1 MFVKVSNY
9 LSFINKFGRV
19 MRKNFLLL
27 LLAAMFTMVSCAN
40 NESTKQQSEEELYID
55 NLMAQCQNF
64 DSQTLVQKLPG
75 GWVTDSVY
83 GYDENWQNVKYVIVY
98 KGNHR
103 WEGSA
108 NYTYTYATDGTGN
121 CHIETVGPANNTS
134 YAFNWQ
140 YNPDCQELVLDGERR
155 ARWRVSG
162 FNNEYLIVD
171 YPSNNYNMRE
181 VYKRKAE

>member
-1 MFVKVSNY
+1 MRNNIKEMEFDHKFCTMKTKLFY
-9 LSFINKFGRV
+9 LLIAIIVAS
-19 MRKNFLLL
+19 
-27 LLAAMFTMVSCAN
+27 SCTNDDAN
-40 NESTKQQSEEELYID
+40 RPSAEELYIN

-64 DSQTLVQKLPG
+64 DSQTFVQKLPG
-75 GWVTDSVY
+75 VWVTDSVY

-103 WEGSA
+103 WEGSG
-108 NYTYTYATDGTGN
+108 NFTYTYATDGTGN
-121 CHIETVGPANNTS
+121 CHIQTVGPADNTS

-155 ARWRVSG
+155 TKWRVSG